1 VLEVLTSSFQ
11 TITAHSGSSKD
22 SDSGLSVGWAGA
34 STVWL
39 TPPSCPRN
47 GTLRFFCAEHPHGK
61 ELRPAAVGLAQ
72 GPAHAVDLVLAG
84 LTAHLEGDLQEAEH
98 AEAPIGLEL
107 STPPE
112 QFHGMSPPS
121 RAVAPPG

>member
-1 VLEVLTSSFQ
+1 MARMTCSKVLTSSFQ

-47 GTLRFFCAEHPHGK
+47 GT
-61 ELRPAAVGLAQ
+61 AQ
-72 GPAHAVDLVLAG
+72 GFSVP
-84 LTAHLEGDLQEAEH
+84 
-98 AEAPIGLEL
+98 
-107 STPPE
+107 STHMAKNCDPP
-112 QFHGMSPPS
+112 P
-121 RAVAPPG
+121 